1 MQKTFDRAT
10 EDLGNSIHM
19 EHVNVQIPDQ
29 RLSTLFYVAGLGLTR
44 DPYLMVSDN
53 NMWINAGRTQF
64 HLPTGQPQVL
74 RGHTGI
80 VIPGRAAL
88 LERLTAVRPKVS
100 PTRASISASTT
111 TTSRRSARGATASAA
126 TSPTPRASAA
136 SRSAFRMSSSTCRP
150 AARDAIAAFYR
161 AIVDVPADVV
171 NGDGRAARVMIGK
184 DQHLLFRETDRPLP
198 EFDGHHI
205 AIYVVNFSGPHGRLK
220 ERNLVSQEDNPYQYR
235 FRDIA
240 DLDSGRMLFTI
251 EHEVRSVSHPM
262 FMRPLVNRN
271 PTQNNR
277 NYAAGY
283 QESPLADGAGAVRS
297 AGARDDVSAM
307 PRWQPLLL
315 CPLHL
320 RERAAAAVRQPE
332 WVRGCRAKPL
342 THSNSLSVGAALSR
356 TGRRRS
362 NDGPQL
368 RYNRSAQRA
377 AVTMISTLY
386 CGAASLA
393 STVAR
398 AGV

>member
-1 MQKTFDRAT
+1 MKTFDRST

-29 RLSTLFYVAGLGLTR
+29 RLATLFYVAGLGLTR

-53 NMWINAGRTQF
+53 NMWVNAGRTQF

-88 LERLTAVRPKVS
+88 LERLTAVRKRLAD
-100 PTRASISASTT
+100 TRFD
-111 TTSRRSARGATASAA
+111 
-126 TSPTPRASAA
+126 
-136 SRSAFRMSSSTCRP
+136 FREHNDYVEAICPWGNRLRCYEP
-150 AARDAIAAFYR
+150 DAERFGRIALGIPYVEFDVPPETVDGIVAFYR
-161 AIVDVPADVV
+161 RIVDVPAEAM
-171 NGDGRAARVMIGK
+171 NGDGKVARVMIGK
-184 DQHLLFRETDRPLP
+184 HQHLQFRETEQPLP

-205 AIYVVNFSGPHGRLK
+205 AIYVVNFSGPHGRLN

-240 DLDSGRMLFTI
+240 DPETGSKLFTI

-283 QESPLADGAGAVRS
+283 QEWPLQIEPELYDPPP
-297 AGARDDVSAM
+297 AM
-307 PRWQPLLL
+307 
-315 CPLHL
+315 
-320 RERAAAAVRQPE
+320 
-332 WVRGCRAKPL
+332 
-342 THSNSLSVGAALSR
+342 
-356 TGRRRS
+356 
-362 NDGPQL
+362 
-368 RYNRSAQRA
+368 
-377 AVTMISTLY
+377 M
-386 CGAASLA
+386 
-393 STVAR
+393 
-398 AGV
+398 